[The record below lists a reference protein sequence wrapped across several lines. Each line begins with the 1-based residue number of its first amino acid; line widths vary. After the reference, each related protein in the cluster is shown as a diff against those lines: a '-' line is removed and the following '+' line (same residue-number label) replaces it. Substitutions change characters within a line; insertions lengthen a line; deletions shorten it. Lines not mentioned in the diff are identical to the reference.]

1 MNAIESRELFLPIDL
16 IQESLSKQGWV
27 LLRGYDFNV
36 NSFSD
41 LMHVL
46 CGDLTFDPARDFA
59 SKDAQVVDAGTA
71 AVGLH
76 IENGNT
82 PLPPDIVAFY
92 SALSASKGSQTTI
105 CDGHALYHALS
116 DSQRELFSNDMTVS
130 RFLPDQMWK
139 RYVATALKMGD
150 WQSATLHDLKRFCS
164 VVPNQ
169 SFEPA
174 ADGGIYYQLRFSPIL
189 NDNFSGLP
197 SFANAI
203 LGPSY
208 NYAAPVYRFADGSE
222 MPESMKDELEAL
234 AEKFTEEVQWQ
245 DGDVV
250 VIDNK
255 RVMHGRRE
263 ICVPLCE
270 RKLYIGMGLKYRL
283 NLA

>member
-1 MNAIESRELFLPIDL
+1 MNPIESQKLFLPLDL
-16 IQESLSKQGWV
+16 IQESFSTQGWV
-27 LLRGYDFNV
+27 LLRGYDFDV
-36 NSFSD
+36 YSFSE
-41 LMHVL
+41 LMHSL

-71 AVGLH
+71 PVGLH

-82 PLPPDIVAFY
+82 PMPPDIVAFY
-92 SALSASKGSQTTI
+92 SALSATKGSQTTI
-105 CDGHALYHALS
+105 CDGHAVYQALS
-116 DSQRELFSNDMTVS
+116 QSQRELFSNEMTVS

-139 RYVATALKMGD
+139 RYVATALKIED
-150 WQSATLHDLKRFCS
+150 WEAVTLQDLERFCS

-169 SFEPA
+169 RFEPL
-174 ADGGIYYQLRFSPIL
+174 ADGGIQYQLRFAPIR
-189 NDNFSGLP
+189 NDNFAGLP

-222 MPESMKDELEAL
+222 MPASMKYELEAL
-234 AEKFTEEVQWQ
+234 AEEFTQEVQWQ

-263 ICVPLCE
+263 ITVPLSE
-270 RKLYIGMGLKYRL
+270 RKLYIGMGLNHRL
-283 NLA
+283 TSM